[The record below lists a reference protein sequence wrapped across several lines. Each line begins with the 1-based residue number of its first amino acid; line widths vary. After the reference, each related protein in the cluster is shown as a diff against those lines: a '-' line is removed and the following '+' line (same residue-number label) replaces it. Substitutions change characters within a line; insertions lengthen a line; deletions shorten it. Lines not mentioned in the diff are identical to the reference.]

1 RAARTG
7 PKENDMETLNALK
20 TLAKPHDETKHP
32 ARQGFASP
40 LVVGL
45 VSYAAAMA
53 MVLTVCTVTFG

>member
-1 RAARTG
+1 
-7 PKENDMETLNALK
+7 METLNALK

-40 LVVGL
+40 LVAGL

-53 MVLTVCTVTFG
+53 MALTVCTATFG